1 MSRREILDAWSPDVP
16 QPNVDT
22 LWRWLN
28 RAVEQGLVHR
38 GGQGTKNEPFRYW
51 LPDQKFPE
59 NPIEALMA
67 EKSRRVQRELSR
79 SVFDADYDA
88 THPPRRRRRSG

>member
-1 MSRREILDAWSPDVP
+1 MERVFCKLGSRVTGLD
-16 QPNVDT
+16 
-22 LWRWLN
+22 
-28 RAVEQGLVHR
+28 LVHR

-51 LPDQKFPE
+51 LPDQKFPD

-88 THPPRRRRRSG
+88 THPSRRRRRSS